1 MEVIIST
8 ISILVIGRGLYFFS
22 DTITEYLYEG
32 KKTCPKETTFY

>member
-1 MEVIIST
+1 METTTFVIT
-8 ISILVIGRGLYFFS
+8 ILLVGRVLYFFS